1 MTVPFPSPMPFALAA
16 LGSSVFPRLCK
27 PASAISCHSLPH
39 CPCLSLHCLI
49 ACLQLAQ
56 VLLLSGGPSDS
67 QVSCPSVPCPPSQGR
82 IVCKAQFLRPD
93 RAGAREHCLGMP
105 SSSTDPPGYE
115 VIPRFRGEMSVD
127 MAENMLLEL
136 GVDISQEAW
145 TFHSGEGMES
155 GERENK
161 FCFHCTE
168 CLTEASIDSGLR
180 QTFWVDVTAL
190 KNSQH
195 PNGS

>member
-1 MTVPFPSPMPFALAA
+1 
-16 LGSSVFPRLCK
+16 
-27 PASAISCHSLPH
+27 
-39 CPCLSLHCLI
+39 
-49 ACLQLAQ
+49 
-56 VLLLSGGPSDS
+56 
-67 QVSCPSVPCPPSQGR
+67 
-82 IVCKAQFLRPD
+82 
-93 RAGAREHCLGMP
+93 
-105 SSSTDPPGYE
+105 
-115 VIPRFRGEMSVD
+115 MSVD

-161 FCFHCTE
+161 FYFHCRE

-195 PNGS
+195 PDGS